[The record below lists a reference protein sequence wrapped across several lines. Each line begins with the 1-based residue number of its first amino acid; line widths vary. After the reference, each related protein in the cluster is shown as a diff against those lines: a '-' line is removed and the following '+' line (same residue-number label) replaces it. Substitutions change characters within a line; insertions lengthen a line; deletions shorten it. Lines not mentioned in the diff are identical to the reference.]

1 MGMINDDVASFAID
15 VAINTIETNNIDDF
29 MEKKNSFILD
39 VKNFVRLCKHHGN
52 LRASVSEAEAAQ
64 YYHILK
70 HCVEKR
76 IIESYWFRNV
86 VYECIALNHS
96 DKFRVKIIKRRK

>member
-1 MGMINDDVASFAID
+1 MIKDDVASFAID
-15 VAINTIETNNIDDF
+15 VAVNVIETNELTDF
-29 MEKKNSFILD
+29 MDKKNSFILD

-52 LRASVSEAEAAQ
+52 LRAAVTEAEAAQ

-70 HCVEKR
+70 HCVEKGV
-76 IIESYWFRNV
+76 IESYWWKNV
-86 VYECIALNHS
+86 VYECVALNHS